1 MLTSVSSSDLV
12 RACQILF
19 SPETSISLSFVK
31 NLDPSTL
38 KTAYR
43 KKALETHPDRARA
56 LGVHEHVQS
65 KRFREVK
72 KAYEVLLP
80 VTEKTVTLYVARS
93 FMNRSQAKR
102 NDTPREK
109 PRYNP
114 QSKMSSFYRGYVPN
128 HPLKFGQYLYY
139 SGIITWRHLIDA
151 ISWQRRIKPRY
162 GQIALEW
169 NIIDHH
175 QIMNIL
181 IQKDQNERF
190 GEYARRSGFISDF
203 QHLAIIGKQKKCHR
217 LFGEYFVLNGILTQR
232 QLDILLIRLMRHN
245 DTNRNRY

>member
-1 MLTSVSSSDLV
+1 MLTTVTSTDLV

-19 SPETSISLSFVK
+19 SPETSVSLAFVQ

-56 LGVHEHVQS
+56 LGVHEQIQT

-72 KAYEVLLP
+72 RAYEVLLP
-80 VTEKTVTLYVARS
+80 VTEKTVTVA
-93 FMNRSQAKR
+93 FPGQNRPRPQAKR
-102 NDTPREK
+102 AETPHEK
-109 PRYNP
+109 PRYTTRN
-114 QSKMSSFYRGYVPN
+114 KTSSYYRGCVPN
-128 HPLKFGQYLYY
+128 HSLRLGQYLYY

-151 ISWQRRIKPRY
+151 ISWQRRVKPRY

-169 NIIDHH
+169 NILDHQ
-175 QIMNIL
+175 QIMDIL
-181 IQKDQNERF
+181 IQKENSERF
-190 GEYARRSGFISDF
+190 GEYARRCGIITDF
-203 QHLAIIGKQKKCHR
+203 QHLAIIGKQNKCHR

-232 QLDILLIRLMRHN
+232 QLDILLIRLMQHN
-245 DTNRNRY
+245 DTNHHRY